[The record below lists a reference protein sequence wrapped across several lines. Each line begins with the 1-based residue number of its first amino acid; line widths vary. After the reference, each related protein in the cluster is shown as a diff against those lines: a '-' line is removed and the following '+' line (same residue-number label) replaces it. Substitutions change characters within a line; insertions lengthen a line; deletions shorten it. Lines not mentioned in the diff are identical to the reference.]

1 MTATESSPPWR
12 VRRFSVAAVDPGGV
26 LTRAGRRIK
35 PGARA
40 FPFEL
45 QRVSETFD
53 LGRITGP
60 VPVHTDRLCDQRRGG
75 AFYPFHQ
82 GMIWNFVLWARADPA
97 LLLVGRRGP
106 RLVRLEPGVA
116 IWFDITE
123 TAHGVTSLSEIHPKH
138 LPQAVIAQA
147 CGCPAFLY
155 DAAVQELRAAV
166 KELAS

>member
-1 MTATESSPPWR
+1 MTAPEASRPWR
-12 VRRFSVAAVDPGGV
+12 VRRFSVAALDPGGV
-26 LTRAGRRIK
+26 LAREGRRIK

-60 VPVHTDRLCDQRRGG
+60 VPVHTDRLSDQRRGG

-82 GMIWNFVLWARADPA
+82 GMIWTFVLWARGDPA
-97 LLLVGRRGP
+97 LLLVGRTGP
-106 RLVRLEPGVA
+106 RLIRLEPGVA

-123 TAHGVTSLSEIHPKH
+123 TAHGVTALPEIHPKH

-166 KELAS
+166 QEFAR